1 MKYIAQTGK
10 EFNIKVAY
18 YSSNNYYII
27 EVLEDGVKKGYLTF
41 CIKKGQAWIYKI
53 ETKTEFSR
61 QGVGKALI
69 DTFEFI
75 LSGKRINSIDGK
87 FYPDNEYA
95 KPFYEKNGYQ
105 IYKDDYETYVCKY
118 LDTQKVQEE
127 LQSRFVDFEITEEKE
142 EELSR

>member
-10 EFNIKVAY
+10 EFDIKVAY
-18 YSSNNYYII
+18 YSSNDYYKI
-27 EVLEDGVKKGYLTF
+27 EVIENGVQKGYLTF
-41 CIKKGQAWIYKI
+41 SIKRGQAWIYKI
-53 ETKTEFSR
+53 ATKPEFSR

-75 LSGKRINSIDGK
+75 LSGKRISSVEGK

-105 IYKDDYETYVCKY
+105 IYKDDYETYVGN
-118 LDTQKVQEE
+118 
-127 LQSRFVDFEITEEKE
+127 I
-142 EELSR
+142 